1 MRTDAN
7 IGKPVNILFASTS
20 EPASRWIPDLEK
32 ALPQDRFVLQPAPN
46 VDVAL
51 VAQPPPNTFERL
63 PNLKLIQSLWMG
75 VERLIAH
82 PACPRNVPV
91 ARCIDP
97 GMIAAMTETVLAH
110 VLDWHRLHFRYR
122 AQQAE
127 RTWQPRPQV
136 LAGERTI
143 GILGLGE
150 LGSIVAQT
158 LYVRG
163 FRVLGWS
170 RRPKQ
175 LTGVEC
181 LTDLNDILARSD
193 MIVCLLPLTSQ
204 TRGILNAHAF
214 SHMPEGAAVI
224 NVARGAH
231 VVEKDLLAALDSG
244 WITHA
249 YLDVFETEPLP
260 SDSPLWAHPQVTIT
274 PHAAALSEPRTAIP
288 KIVENIERVRR
299 GEAPLGLVDR
309 AAGY

>member
-1 MRTDAN
+1 
-7 IGKPVNILFASTS
+7 VNILFASSS
-20 EPASRWIPDLEK
+20 EPPSRLIPELEK

-51 VAQPPPNTFERL
+51 VAQPPSNTFERL
-63 PNLKLIQSLWMG
+63 PNLKLVQSLWMG
-75 VERLIAH
+75 VEQLLSD
-82 PACPRNVPV
+82 PALPRRVPL
-91 ARCIDP
+91 ARCLDP

-110 VLDWHRLHFRYR
+110 VLDWHRAHFRYR

-127 RTWQPRPQV
+127 RTWQQIPQV
-136 LAGERTI
+136 LASERTI
-143 GILGLGE
+143 GILGVGE
-150 LGSIVAQT
+150 LGSVVGQT

-175 LTGVEC
+175 ITGVEC
-181 LTDLNDILARSD
+181 LTDLDEVLSRSD
-193 MIVCLLPLTSQ
+193 MIVCLLPLTLP
-204 TRGILNAHAF
+204 TRRLLNAKAF
-214 SHMPEGAAVI
+214 SHMPEGACLI
-224 NVARGAH
+224 NVARGLH
-231 VVEKDLLAALDSG
+231 VVEKDLLAALDSR

-260 SDSPLWAHPQVTIT
+260 YESRLWTHPHVTVT
-274 PHAAALSEPRTAIP
+274 PHSAALTDPRTAVP

-309 AAGY
+309 VAGY

>member
-1 MRTDAN
+1 
-7 IGKPVNILFASTS
+7 VNILFASTS
-20 EPASRWIPDLEK
+20 EQPSRWIPDLEQ

-51 VAQPPPNTFERL
+51 VAQPPANTFERL
-63 PNLKLIQSLWMG
+63 PNLKLVQSLWMG
-75 VERLIAH
+75 VEQLLADRAL
-82 PACPRNVPV
+82 PRNVPV
-91 ARCIDP
+91 ARCLDP

-122 AQQAE
+122 AQQRAK
-127 RTWQPRPQV
+127 TWQQLPQV

-150 LGSIVAQT
+150 LGSVVGQT

-163 FRVLGWS
+163 FRVIGWS

-175 LTGVEC
+175 VTGIEC
-181 LTDLNDILARSD
+181 MTDLYEVLAKSD
-193 MIVCLLPLTSQ
+193 MVVCLLPMTPQ
-204 TRGILNAHAF
+204 TRNVLNAQAF
-214 SHMPEGAAVI
+214 SQMPEGAALI
-224 NVARGAH
+224 NVARGGH

-249 YLDVFETEPLP
+249 YLDVFPIEPLAA
-260 SDSPLWAHPQVTIT
+260 DNRLWTHPNVTVT
-274 PHAAALSEPRTAIP
+274 PHVAALTDPRTAVP
-288 KIVENIERVRR
+288 KIVENIERLRR

-309 AAGY
+309 VSGY

>member
-1 MRTDAN
+1 MLTSR
-7 IGKPVNILFASTS
+7 KPVNILFASRS
-20 EPASRWIPDLEK
+20 EPAARWIPELQK

-51 VAQPPPNTFERL
+51 VAQPPANTFERL
-63 PNLKLIQSLWMG
+63 PNLKFVQSLWMG
-75 VERLIAH
+75 VEQLLANRAL
-82 PACPRNVPV
+82 PRHVLV
-91 ARCIDP
+91 ARLLDP

-127 RTWQPRPQV
+127 RIWEPLPQV
-136 LAGERTI
+136 LAGERHI
-143 GILGLGE
+143 GILGLGQ
-150 LGSIVAQT
+150 LGSVVAQT

-170 RRPKQ
+170 RRSK
-175 LTGVEC
+175 LVAGVEC
-181 LTDLNDILARSD
+181 LTDFGDVLARSD
-193 MIVCLLPLTSQ
+193 LIVCLLPLTAQ
-204 TRGILNAHAF
+204 TRGILNAQAF
-214 SHMPEGAAVI
+214 SLMPEGACLI

-231 VVEKDLLAALDSG
+231 VVEKDLLAALDSR

-260 SDSPLWAHPQVTIT
+260 DNHRLWTHPHVTIT
-274 PHAAALSEPRTAIP
+274 PHAAALTDPRTALP

-299 GEAPLGLVDR
+299 GELPHGLVDR

>member
-1 MRTDAN
+1 M
-7 IGKPVNILFASTS
+7 NILFASTS
-20 EPASRWIPDLEK
+20 ESASRWIPDLEK
-32 ALPQDRFVLQPAPN
+32 ALPQDRLVLQPAPDI
-46 VDVAL
+46 DVAL

-63 PNLKLIQSLWMG
+63 PNLKLVQSLWMG
-75 VERLIAH
+75 VEQLLAEK
-82 PACPRNVPV
+82 ALPRNVPV
-91 ARCIDP
+91 ARCLDP

-122 AQQAE
+122 AQQ
-127 RTWQPRPQV
+127 RQKTWQQLPQV

-175 LTGVEC
+175 VTGVEC
-181 LTDLNDILARSD
+181 LTELSDVLERSD
-193 MIVCLLPLTSQ
+193 MVVCLLPMTTQ
-204 TRGILNAHAF
+204 TRNILNAQAF
-214 SHMPEGAAVI
+214 SQMPEGACLI
-224 NVARGAH
+224 NVARGGH
-231 VVEKDLLAALDSG
+231 VVEKDLVAALDSG

-249 YLDVFETEPLP
+249 YLDVFPIEPLAE
-260 SDSPLWAHPQVTIT
+260 DSRLWAHPAVTIT
-274 PHAAALSEPRTAIP
+274 PHVAALSDPRTAVP
-288 KIVENIERVRR
+288 KIVENIERLRR

-309 AAGY
+309 IAGY